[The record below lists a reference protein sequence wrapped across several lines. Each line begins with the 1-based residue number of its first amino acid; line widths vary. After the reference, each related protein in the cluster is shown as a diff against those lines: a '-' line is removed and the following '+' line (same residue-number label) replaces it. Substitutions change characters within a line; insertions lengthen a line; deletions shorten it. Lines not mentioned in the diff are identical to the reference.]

1 MRLILMLV
9 GVALMMV
16 VALAAGRLG
25 SATEQAMSE
34 VLRAELL
41 MIAGEDDKAERLLRR
56 AIRRQPL
63 LGAAHHMIGRLRLK
77 QGRPLEARRAFIDA
91 RRVVA
96 ETASVGSASLD
107 GWRTATSVIA
117 LDEAAT
123 TGADSR
129 RG

>member
-16 VALAAGRLG
+16 VTLAAGRLG

-96 ETASVGSASLD
+96 ETASVGSAPL

>member
-16 VALAAGRLG
+16 VTLAAGRLG

-63 LGAAHHMIGRLRLK
+63 LGAAHHMIG
-77 QGRPLEARRAFIDA
+77 QIGRAH
-91 RRVVA
+91 V
-96 ETASVGSASLD
+96 
-107 GWRTATSVIA
+107 
-117 LDEAAT
+117 
-123 TGADSR
+123 
-129 RG
+129 